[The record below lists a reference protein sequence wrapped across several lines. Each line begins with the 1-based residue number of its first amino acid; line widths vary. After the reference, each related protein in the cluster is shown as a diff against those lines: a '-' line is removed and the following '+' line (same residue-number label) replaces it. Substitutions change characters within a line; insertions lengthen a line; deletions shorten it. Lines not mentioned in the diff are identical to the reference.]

1 MIRFCTEAGT
11 KQPEN
16 GPLLLY
22 WSRQQMEADRQ
33 VSRSYRIGNAIVTRA
48 SRRKESKKKGGASNF
63 WSPLDCT
70 LLPSGA
76 RWLCQLFKK
85 SNSCWER
92 EHFSWFCFPRHD
104 PRAVREEPGRQRGWT
119 RKAKA
124 QHLWGLGHR
133 SATPPPGTCGPFL
146 FLTCHTQC
154 PPSYR
159 EPGAEPAR
167 RGGRRPHPAKG
178 RLTCSRGRRK
188 QAGRQ
193 GEAGAARRA
202 TRETGRREGPRLGR
216 RGGQSPGYSLLGA
229 RCPEPSCHA
238 LDVRGNGRLRLGASR
253 VL

>member
-1 MIRFCTEAGT
+1 
-11 KQPEN
+11 
-16 GPLLLY
+16 
-22 WSRQQMEADRQ
+22 MEADRQ

-124 QHLWGLGHR
+124 QRLWGLGHR
-133 SATPPPGTCGPFL
+133 SAHPSRHLWTVSFFNLPHPVPPILP
-146 FLTCHTQC
+146 
-154 PPSYR
+154 R
-159 EPGAEPAR
+159 A
-167 RGGRRPHPAKG
+167 GGRACSERRPHPVKG
-178 RLTCSRGRRK
+178 RLTCSRGRRR

-193 GEAGAARRA
+193 GEAGTARRA

-216 RGGQSPGYSLLGA
+216 RGGRSPGYSLLGA
-229 RCPEPSCHA
+229 RCPEPSRHA
-238 LDVRGNGRLRLGASR
+238 LDVRGSGRLRLGASR

>member
-85 SNSCWER
+85 SNSCWKR

-124 QHLWGLGHR
+124 RHLWGLGHR
-133 SATPPPGTCGPFL
+133 SAHPSRHLRTVSFFNLPHPVPPILPRAGGRACSERRAPA
-146 FLTCHTQC
+146 
-154 PPSYR
+154 PPCEGETHLLAWPPQAVR
-159 EPGAEPAR
+159 QAR
-167 RGGRRPHPAKG
+167 RGRGGRTG
-178 RLTCSRGRRK
+178 Y
-188 QAGRQ
+188 AGDGAPR
-193 GEAGAARRA
+193 GAALGETRRA
-202 TRETGRREGPRLGR
+202 VAGV
-216 RGGQSPGYSLLGA
+216 QSA
-229 RCPEPSCHA
+229 RCPRPRA
-238 LDVRGNGRLRLGASR
+238 
-253 VL
+253 